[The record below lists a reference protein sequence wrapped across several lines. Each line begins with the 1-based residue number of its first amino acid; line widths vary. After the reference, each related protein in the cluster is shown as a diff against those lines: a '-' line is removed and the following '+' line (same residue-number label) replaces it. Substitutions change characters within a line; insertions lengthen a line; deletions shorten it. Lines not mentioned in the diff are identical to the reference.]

1 MDQAPSLGDLSER
14 LRRFSRPGVPK
25 YVALYDAV
33 ANAVTG
39 DEWPAGVRLP
49 NEAEMASALPLSL
62 GTIQRALRLLVQN
75 GVVVR
80 RQGQGTFLTESSAGR
95 MNAPMHLRFVDDSG
109 NDYLPVY
116 PRVTARA
123 RVTAKGAWSGHL
135 RVAEVLCV
143 ERVIAIGDE
152 FKVFSRY
159 YVDPA
164 RFPSFETLSAR
175 KLSGKNFKEVI
186 WRESAQPVG
195 RISQF
200 LSAVALPDAVCKETG
215 VKRGAPGQRV
225 EIFAFAGLDDP
236 IYYQELFIPPN
247 RRRLHIVSDGRAS
260 GLEQG

>member
-1 MDQAPSLGDLSER
+1 MNQPPSLGDLAER

-62 GTIQRALRLLVQN
+62 GTIQRALRLLVES
-75 GVVVR
+75 GVIVR
-80 RQGQGTFLTESSAGR
+80 RQGQGTFLAESRAGR

-109 NDYLPVY
+109 ADYLPVY
-116 PRVTARA
+116 PRVTGRA
-123 RVTAKGAWSGHL
+123 RITAKGAWSGHL
-135 RVAEVLCV
+135 QAAELLCI
-143 ERVIAIGDE
+143 ERVIDIGGE

-164 RFPSFETLSAR
+164 RFPSFETLSPH

-195 RISQF
+195 RLSQF
-200 LSAVALPDAVCKETG
+200 LSSVKVPDAVCKAIA
-215 VKRGAPGQRV
+215 VKRGTTGQRV
-225 EIFAFAGLDDP
+225 EVYAFAGSNDAL
-236 IYYQELFIPPN
+236 YYQEFFIPPN
-247 RRRLHIVSDGRAS
+247 RRRLHIVSDGRAA
-260 GLEQG
+260 GLE